1 MISSSGINEYQG
13 IIWNINKHIR
23 FEGQNDDVRVYKLNY
38 PIIGNNET
46 DIIHIILESS
56 LNEINFWNIM
66 IKTLLERFIIYNPES
81 DKDKG
86 KYKDKKINTF
96 LFLLDTCSVI
106 KFDWGEWDKDLY
118 KEIKNEIKFSLVS
131 HCEDKHNDIYNY
143 FSFFKHSNIEEWEKE
158 PDKLIDRFIK
168 KFRQKHKLEGI
179 FYPEYIIKFFEDI
192 NTKIEDEEDYD
203 YVNNLESFN
212 KKLSKKLNISIKKYL
227 GC

>member
-1 MISSSGINEYQG
+1 
-13 IIWNINKHIR
+13 
-23 FEGQNDDVRVYKLNY
+23 
-38 PIIGNNET
+38 
-46 DIIHIILESS
+46 
-56 LNEINFWNIM
+56 M

-118 KEIKNEIKFSLVS
+118 KEIKNVLKFSLVS
-131 HCEDKHNDIYNY
+131 HYEHKHNDIYNY
-143 FSFFKHSNIEEWEKE
+143 FSFFKDTNLEEWEKQ
-158 PDKLIDRFIK
+158 PDKLIDSFIK
-168 KFRQKHKLEGI
+168 KFRQKHNFERI
-179 FYPEYIIKFFEDI
+179 CYPEYIIKFFEDI

-212 KKLSKKLNISIKKYL
+212 KKLTKKLNISIKKYL